1 MDKLTKEE
9 ILKML
14 KENPDELIKHL
25 DKRNINLE
33 KFGQELDIA
42 KKLVKEEYQIND
54 TNIQAVE
61 FVFWLSYFVERSAR
75 DFIVEPEVQ
84 IGSRK
89 ETIQLLVDKLSFGD
103 KISILSKL
111 HLKSLKK
118 DKLESLLWKIN
129 ELRNAVSHGRF
140 EELKYEGYKLSN
152 VGGQLKII
160 SDLMSG
166 LLENN

>member
-75 DFIVEPEVQ
+75 DFIVEPEV
-84 IGSRK
+84 
-89 ETIQLLVDKLSFGD
+89 
-103 KISILSKL
+103 
-111 HLKSLKK
+111 
-118 DKLESLLWKIN
+118 
-129 ELRNAVSHGRF
+129 
-140 EELKYEGYKLSN
+140 
-152 VGGQLKII
+152 
-160 SDLMSG
+160 
-166 LLENN
+166 